1 MQLCE
6 DRRGDYKDMKY
17 MGDRVDIHYVLPM
30 GEIVYDF
37 FDALKSRTKGYAS
50 YDYEPAGYQKSNLV
64 KLDVMLAGDT
74 EMHFLLQCIRLM
86 HIHGPAEQQKS

>member
-1 MQLCE
+1 
-6 DRRGDYKDMKY
+6 
-17 MGDRVDIHYVLPM
+17 M

-74 EMHFLLQCIRLM
+74 EMHFLL
-86 HIHGPAEQQKS
+86 